1 MEQVIAYKA
10 FNGRL
15 FDTEDKCIAYEKK
28 LSQYP
33 KVKETTIKADD
44 SYITNKVGHGEY
56 VSTDIV
62 QHVIETWEKPSSSKK
77 VDIYYI
83 VGGKYKFIDIHGKHG
98 ASLMNNGSAYLF
110 NTEDTS
116 TEWYLGAKHFA
127 EQILKGHELTD
138 DFISNEIKQLN
149 ELNRIHSKYCELT
162 AEVIEPNKMWKID
175 NPRWLSGAVAPYT
188 FTIEKID

>member
-44 SYITNKVGHGEY
+44 GYITNKVGHGEY

-62 QHVIETWEKPSSSKK
+62 KHVIETWEKPSSQKNTE
-77 VDIYYI
+77 VFYI
-83 VGGKYKFIDIHGKHG
+83 VGGKYKFIDIYGKHG
-98 ASLMNNGSAYLF
+98 ASLMSGST
-110 NTEDTS
+110 NKDTS

-127 EQILKGHELTD
+127 ELILKGKELTD
-138 DFISNEIKQLN
+138 EFIQNDINMMNEINYMKFTMN
-149 ELNRIHSKYCELT
+149 
-162 AEVIEPNKMWKID
+162 VIEPNKKWEID
-175 NPRWLSGAVAPYT
+175 NPEWKTGKIAPYT
-188 FTIEKID
+188 FTIEKIN

>member
-77 VDIYYI
+77 VDRYYI

-138 DFISNEIKQLN
+138 DFVLSEINQMNEIN
-149 ELNRIHSKYCELT
+149 CIHSKYCELT

-175 NPRWLSGAVAPYT
+175 NPRWHTGAVAPYT
-188 FTIEKID
+188 FIIEKIK